1 MARIA
6 ILLNDRCHPKECQWE
21 CQAYCPPVRMGQECI
36 VEGPIGKPIISE
48 TLCIG
53 CGICVHKCPFDA
65 IKILN
70 TPQADEAEIVH
81 RYGYNGFRLYRL
93 PTPPTQGVTGLL
105 GPNGTGKSTALRVLA
120 GVEVPNLGDY
130 TKPPTWE
137 AVRDRFRGTA
147 LFAHF
152 EKIRSGALRT
162 AIKPQ
167 YVDKLAEEAQSL
179 AEFVAAGGP
188 RATPA
193 LEDVGLSSEAERP
206 VKELSGGQLQLA
218 AIARTLATDADL
230 YLFDEP
236 SSYLDIIHRLQI
248 ARLLRRLGESK
259 SVFVVEHDLALLDYL
274 ADQAHLVYGEE
285 AAFGVI
291 THPLPMRSAINT
303 YLTGYL
309 RDENVRFRTDPV
321 RFVAHPPKLAV
332 QRNVLVR
339 FPALIKHFPSFQ
351 LSVGAGELTRGETVG
366 VVGPNATGKT
376 TFVRMLAGAETPTE
390 GTPPAGVTVS
400 YKPQYLKAT
409 NRQSLRERA
418 EALRPDPAFDGGLF
432 DRELVPGLHLDSLLD
447 VAMPDLSGGE
457 LQRAAVALALARPAT
472 LYLLDE
478 PSAYLDADERMAM
491 ARLIRRQV
499 ERQACCALVVDHDV
513 YFLDLASDSLM
524 VFLPEKERSGAPRA
538 GRGDGP
544 FAMREGMNRLLAEVG
559 VTFRRDAETLRPR
572 INREGSVL
580 DREQRAAGEYYY
592 EAAN

>member
-36 VEGPIGKPIISE
+36 IEGPIGKPIISE

-93 PTPPTQGVTGLL
+93 PLPPTHGVTGLL
-105 GPNGTGKSTALRVLA
+105 GPNGTGKSTALRILA
-120 GVEVPNLGDY
+120 GSEVPNLGDY
-130 TKPPTWE
+130 TTPPSWD
-137 AVRDRFRGTA
+137 AVRERFRGTA

-152 EKIRSGALRT
+152 EKIRTGSLR
-162 AIKPQ
+162 AVIKPQ
-167 YVDKLAEEAQSL
+167 YVDKLAEESQSL
-179 AEFVAAGGP
+179 REFVATGGSDP
-188 RATPA
+188 TAA
-193 LEDVGLSSEAERP
+193 LEDVGLAGEAARP
-206 VKELSGGQLQLA
+206 VHELSGGQLQLA

-236 SSYLDIIHRLQI
+236 SSYLDIVHRLHV
-248 ARLLRRLGESK
+248 ARLLRRLGTTK

-274 ADQAHLVYGEE
+274 ADQAHLIYGEE

-291 THPLPMRSAINT
+291 SHPLPMRTAINT

-309 RDENVRFRTDPV
+309 RDENVRFRTEPI
-321 RFVAHPPKLAV
+321 RFVAHPPKLAA

-339 FPALIKHFPSFQ
+339 FPTLVKEYPQFRLTVAE
-351 LSVGAGELTRGETVG
+351 GELTRGETVG

-376 TFVRMLAGAETPTE
+376 TFVRMLAGAEPPSE
-390 GTPPAGVTVS
+390 GQPPAGVTVS

-409 NRQSLRERA
+409 NRQSLRERSV
-418 EALRPDPAFDGGLF
+418 ALQADPGFDGGLF

-499 ERQACCALVVDHDV
+499 ERQASCALVVDHDV

-524 VFLPEKERSGAPRA
+524 VFLPGPEPSSPVRT
-538 GRGDGP
+538 GRGEGP
-544 FAMREGMNRLLAEVG
+544 FAMREGMNRLLAEID

-580 DREQRAAGEYYY
+580 DREQRAEGEYYY
-592 EAAN
+592 EPA